1 MGGVL
6 NIRKLAL
13 GSSRHALKLTAP
25 ELELESSD
33 IIDFIGCKVTLD
45 VDFHT
50 GEIVARS
57 KAESVLK
64 LECARC
70 LEPFEHKMVHNLAF
84 VIKLARKGELNG
96 PEAESSDDFFVVSDS
111 AEEFDLTPIV
121 RERILISLPL
131 KPLCDESCKGLCPQC
146 GVNKNTKTCDCSDD
160 RIDGRWSG
168 LRELKERYG
177 GN

>member
-6 NIRKLAL
+6 NIRKLAP

-33 IIDFIGCKVTLD
+33 IVDVIDCKVSLD

-50 GEIVARS
+50 GEIVVRG

-70 LEPFEHKMVHNLAF
+70 LEPFEHRMVHNLAF

-96 PEAESSDDFFVVSDS
+96 PECESSDDFFVVSD
-111 AEEFDLTPIV
+111 AVEGFEIAPIV
-121 RERILISLPL
+121 RERILLSLPL

-146 GVNKNTKTCDCSDD
+146 GVNKNTETCNCTTD
-160 RIDGRWSG
+160 RTDERWSG
-168 LRELKERYG
+168 LMELKQRYG